1 MDGEMRENNL
11 KQNHLTEAWL
21 LEELQKRDVKVK
33 ETVYAVLLGFDIFMW
48 INIKTNISPYR
59 YRMREA
65 Y

>member
-1 MDGEMRENNL
+1 MDGEMSENNL
-11 KQNHLTEAWL
+11 KQNHLPEAWL

-33 ETVYAVLLGFDIFMW
+33 ETVYAVLLGFGIFMW